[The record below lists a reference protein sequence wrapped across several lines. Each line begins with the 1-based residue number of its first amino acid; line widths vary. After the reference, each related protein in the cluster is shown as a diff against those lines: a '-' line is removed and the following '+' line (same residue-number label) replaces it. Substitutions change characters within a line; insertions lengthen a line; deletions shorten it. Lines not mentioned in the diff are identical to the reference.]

1 MNCADA
7 VDGRSRLPSRHRAA
21 HDFLIRIVVSN
32 CFSYMFT
39 GWFLLLL
46 SWKTAGKVTKN
57 NLNPL
62 SGPVLFPMKVFH
74 VPPSCPRSAGN
85 AGRGQA
91 VPKCRECGS
100 QTVGNAVPRQSG
112 MGFPDGRE
120 FAVQCKSD
128 GVRGIVSH
136 RGTESTEAGR
146 VGRQGGR
153 ESGASP
159 MQREIRSTGRSGG
172 DAESCLKILS
182 IHLTEDP
189 DLQDAG
195 RVHR

>member
-1 MNCADA
+1 MYLHPVPA
-7 VDGRSRLPSRHRAA
+7 RLAMR
-21 HDFLIRIVVSN
+21 
-32 CFSYMFT
+32 
-39 GWFLLLL
+39 G
-46 SWKTAGKVTKN
+46 GK
-57 NLNPL
+57 
-62 SGPVLFPMKVFH
+62 
-74 VPPSCPRSAGN
+74 
-85 AGRGQA
+85 A

-112 MGFPDGRE
+112 MGFPNGRE

-136 RGTESTEAGR
+136 RGTEGTGAGR
-146 VGRQGGR
+146 VGHLRCGER
-153 ESGASP
+153 F
-159 MQREIRSTGRSGG
+159 RSTGRSGG
-172 DAESCLKILS
+172 DAESCLKFLS